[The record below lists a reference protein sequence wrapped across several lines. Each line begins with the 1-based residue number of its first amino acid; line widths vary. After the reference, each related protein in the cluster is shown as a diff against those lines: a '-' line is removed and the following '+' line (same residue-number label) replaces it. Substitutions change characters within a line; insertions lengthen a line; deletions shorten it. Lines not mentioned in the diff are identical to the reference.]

1 MSKFE
6 AFVLGSAARLGTSEL
21 VVLGVGIVLLI
32 GASLGLIFSLS
43 Y

>member
-6 AFVLGSAARLGTSEL
+6 AFVVGSAARLGTSEL
-21 VVLGVGIVLLI
+21 IVLGVGIVLMI
-32 GASLGLIFSLS
+32 SAFLGLIFSLS

>member
-6 AFVLGSAARLGTSEL
+6 AFVVDSAARLGTGEL
-21 VVLGVGIVLLI
+21 VVLGVGIVLVVS
-32 GASLGLIFSLS
+32 ASLGLILSLS

>member
-1 MSKFE
+1 MSKLE

-21 VVLGVGIVLLI
+21 VVLGVGIVLMV

>member
-6 AFVLGSAARLGTSEL
+6 AFVLGSAARLGTNEL
-21 VVLGVGIVLLI
+21 VVLGVGIGLLI
-32 GASLGLIFSLS
+32 GTSLGLIFSLS

>member
-1 MSKFE
+1 MSKLE

-21 VVLGVGIVLLI
+21 VVLGVGIVLVV
-32 GASLGLIFSLS
+32 GTSLGLIFSLS

>member
-6 AFVLGSAARLGTSEL
+6 AFVLGSAGRLGTSEL
-21 VVLGVGIVLLI
+21 VVLGVGIVLVI